1 MVEIEAEITADIF
14 ESFKE
19 EALAGL
25 GAEIEIDGFRKGK
38 APKEMI
44 ESKIPE
50 IVLLEE
56 MANLAIRKSY
66 TGLLMKHEINP
77 IGEPRVQLTKI
88 AKGNPLGF
96 IIATA
101 IMPEVTLPDYKKIAS
116 SEEKDAIQE
125 VTDGDV
131 QKEIE
136 TIQKMRSPKKMNTEG
151 EETITENEKETA
163 EEPLPELTDEFVKT
177 LGAFE
182 NVEDFKIKLKENMR
196 IEREASAREKQR
208 VRIIEKILEETKMEV
223 PEFLIS
229 LELDKMLHRMKADI
243 ENMGLSFDDY
253 MKHLGKSEEAL
264 RKEFETDAEKR
275 VKVELILQEI
285 SFKEHIHAKEE
296 EVQKEVEKIL
306 EFYKGADPDRTKAYV
321 EMMLINEEV
330 FKFLEGQK

>member
-14 ESFKE
+14 ESFRE
-19 EALAGL
+19 EALMSL
-25 GAEIEIDGFRKGK
+25 GTDIEIDGFRKGK

-77 IGEPRVQLTKI
+77 IGEPQVQLKKI
-88 AKGNPLGF
+88 AKSNPLVF
-96 IIATA
+96 TVATA

-116 SEEKDAIQE
+116 GEKKDAVQE
-125 VTDGDV
+125 VTDEDV
-131 QKEIE
+131 RKEIE
-136 TIQKMRSPKKMNTEG
+136 TIQKMRTPKKVNDEG
-151 EETITENEKETA
+151 EETPPDTEKEKV
-163 EEPLPELTDEFVKT
+163 EEPLQELTDDFVKT

-196 IEREASAREKQR
+196 LEREASAREKNR
-208 VRIIEKILEETKMEV
+208 LSIIEKIIAETKMEV

-229 LELDKMLHRMKADI
+229 LELDKMLHRIKADI

-253 MKHLGKSEEAL
+253 TKHLGKSEEAL
-264 RKEFETDAEKR
+264 RKDFEVDAEKR
-275 VKVELILQEI
+275 VKVELIIQEI
-285 SFKEHIHAKEE
+285 SFKEHIHPQEE
-296 EVQKEVEKIL
+296 EVKKEVEKVL

-330 FKFLEGQK
+330 FKFLEEQK